1 MLINWEKKAN
11 PTKAIA
17 MTMKVKIKAQ
27 IVLENITETGYVE
40 VYYILQVNLIEICSL
55 KRLILDTGGND

>member
-1 MLINWEKKAN
+1 
-11 PTKAIA
+11 